1 MPSREQG
8 LVKGQI
14 ALEVPVNGPLGGTT
28 SVLEF
33 PRRGHWREPVFPE
46 LLFALG
52 APAGHIFP
60 EFKFALGALGGHIF
74 PEFKFA
80 RGPPGRGGWG
90 RIAADTLKFQGLE
103 DRIFPEFKLALGA
116 LGGHI
121 FPEFK
126 FALGALGGQIFPE
139 FKFAPG
145 SAPQGLGG
153 STPSEVGGFHRWR
166 TPGATRGLRGSW
178 ASVA

>member
-60 EFKFALGALGGHIF
+60 EFKFALGALGGQIY
-74 PEFKFA
+74 PEF
-80 RGPPGRGGWG
+80 
-90 RIAADTLKFQGLE
+90 E
-103 DRIFPEFKLALGA
+103 
-116 LGGHI
+116 
-121 FPEFK
+121 
-126 FALGALGGQIFPE
+126 FAL
-139 FKFAPG
+139 G

-178 ASVA
+178 ASGA

>member
-60 EFKFALGALGGHIF
+60 EFKFALGALGG
-74 PEFKFA
+74 
-80 RGPPGRGGWG
+80 
-90 RIAADTLKFQGLE
+90 
-103 DRIFPEFKLALGA
+103 
-116 LGGHI
+116 
-121 FPEFK
+121 
-126 FALGALGGQIFPE
+126 QIFPE
-139 FKFAPG
+139 FKFVPG

-153 STPSEVGGFHRWR
+153 STPS
-166 TPGATRGLRGSW
+166 S
-178 ASVA
+178 S